1 MADYKFSV
9 ISCRIFSIFSIGIF
23 QNSLLLLFLALSQ
36 REFYPGQSQ
45 IFSSISLLHPGL
57 MKISPNACF
66 QLPSS
71 KVSPRKRW
79 HRNFVVFKGPP
90 VWPRLFCRY
99 FGFETYEEQ
108 PVPASGK
115 TLKYCKIFHIV
126 LVCSEMAPVF
136 FQVSYKLFGLVFLHS
151 MKQAFLFH
159 ILLFTKVLF
168 S

>member
-99 FGFETYEEQ
+99 FGFETYWHQ
-108 PVPASGK
+108 QVPTSEK
-115 TLKYCKIFHIV
+115 TLEHCRIYCASLFTDDAGLLELATSC
-126 LVCSEMAPVF
+126 LVWF
-136 FQVSYKLFGLVFLHS
+136 FLHS
-151 MKQAFLFH
+151 MKQAFFFH
-159 ILLFTKVLF
+159 LLLYL
-168 S
+168 

>member
-23 QNSLLLLFLALSQ
+23 QNSLLLLFLAFSQ
-36 REFYPGQSQ
+36 WGFYPGQSQ

-99 FGFETYEEQ
+99 FGFETYGEQ
-108 PVPASGK
+108 PVPASVK
-115 TLKYCKIFHIV
+115 TLKYCRIYFPFSS
-126 LVCSEMAPVF
+126 CTS
-136 FQVSYKLFGLVFLHS
+136 LFRDG
-151 MKQAFLFH
+151 AR
-159 ILLFTKVLF
+159 LLSSQLQTVWFGSFNIK
-168 S
+168 